1 VTVQSFK
8 RPIFEA
14 LWRASVDPAKLIR
27 VVTVPA
33 PGRTMP
39 WVFDGVAVV
48 LHMGQSQPRPP
59 RDVCI
64 TETGVGCWL
73 SFDGGTW
80 APVFLPWESIASLV
94 SHSFVASWGVQSQ
107 GETKQEPRQRLKAV

>member
-1 VTVQSFK
+1 MQSFK

-39 WVFDGVAVV
+39 LVFDGVAVV
-48 LHMGQSQPRPP
+48 LHMGQSKPRPP

-64 TETGVGCWL
+64 KIGR
-73 SFDGGTW
+73 
-80 APVFLPWESIASLV
+80 ASCRERV
-94 SHSFVASWGVQSQ
+94 SNCV
-107 GETKQEPRQRLKAV
+107 